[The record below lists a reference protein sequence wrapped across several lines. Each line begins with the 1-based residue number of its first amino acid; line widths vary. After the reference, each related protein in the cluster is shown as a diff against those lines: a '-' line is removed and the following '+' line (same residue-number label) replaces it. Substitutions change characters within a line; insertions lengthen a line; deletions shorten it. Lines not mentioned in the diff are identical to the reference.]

1 MNQYKRINII
11 TGWVVFA
18 ISLVVYLLTIEPT
31 VSLWDCGEFL
41 ASSVKLEV
49 GHPPGAPLFMMLG
62 RFFSLFGFDDSNSAM
77 MMNAMSAM
85 ASAFTILFLFWT
97 VTHLAQKFIAKGGEF
112 TTGKMVSVIGSGIV
126 GALAYTFS
134 DTFWFSAVE
143 AEVYA
148 FSSFFTAIVFWA
160 ILKWENEADKAY
172 ANRWII
178 LIAYLMGLSIGVHLL
193 NLLTI
198 PAIVLVYYFR
208 KYKTT
213 RNGVLLALF
222 TGIVILGFVMYG
234 IIPGLPVL
242 SGVFELLFVNGFG
255 LPYHSGVL
263 FFLAMVIVGAALA
276 LRYTYRKKKVVLN
289 TIVLSVTMI
298 LIGYS
303 TFAIIVIRSSTNTPM
318 NENAPDN
325 VFALTNYLNR
335 EQYGSRPL
343 FRGQDYSS
351 PVINI
356 RQNQTYVKQNGK
368 YVRSYLGTEYVFH
381 KDYLTLFPRMWS
393 DNASH
398 RKEYIKWANVKGKRR
413 IYRAPNGEKKVIMQ
427 PTFGENL
434 QYLFS
439 YQLGHM
445 YWRYF
450 MWNFV
455 GRQND
460 IQSHGEIIN
469 GNWISG
475 IDAIDSWRL
484 GPQDNLPEEYANNT
498 ARNKYYFLPFIL
510 GLFGLIFQFMRDK
523 KNFWVVAM
531 VFFMTGIA
539 IVLYLNQYPLQPRE
553 RDYAY
558 AGSFYAFAIWI
569 GLGVIG
575 IIESVRAGKRLPKAV
590 AVSAICL
597 VLVPGIMAYQNWDDH
612 DRSGR
617 YSALDFAK
625 NYLNTCEPNA
635 LIFTNGDN
643 DTFPLWYAQEV
654 EGIRTDVRVVN
665 MSLLNMDWY
674 IDQMKNKV
682 YESDPLPISMTHDKY
697 IQGKRDRVLVF
708 NKIEDYHNISDVVA
722 FIASD
727 NPRTFVGSPGEQESF
742 IPTKNISIPVD
753 VDKVIS
759 NGTVKPELRD
769 SVVNEIRFTIK
780 DNVISKAQVMIL
792 DILANN
798 NWERPVYFVS
808 NAGDSNIGLSDY
820 LQLDGV
826 AWRLVPIK
834 TTTDDYTNVG
844 RIDPDILYNNLV
856 NKFNYGRLNEDDVLC
871 DYYNTRTL
879 SVLRLRNKFAR
890 LANEFTK
897 RGDKEKAVEVLE
909 YAEKIMPSNKIPL
922 GLFVAP
928 MVDAYYK
935 AGRRDK
941 AEELA
946 KEAIYSATSKLDY
959 FERVAEENGKGR
971 FGYEVQIC
979 MTILQDMLQVG
990 EDNKSDFYPETM
1002 EDFGKYYEFFY
1013 R

>member
-11 TGWVVFA
+11 GGWVVFT

-31 VSLWDCGEFL
+31 VSLWDCGEFI

-62 RFFSLFGFDDSNSAM
+62 RFFSLFGFDASNSAM

-97 VTHLAQKFIAKGGEF
+97 ITHLAQKFFNKGGKI
-112 TTGKMVSVIGSGIV
+112 TTGKIAAVIGSGVV

-160 ILKWENEADKAY
+160 ILKWENEADKLH

-193 NLLTI
+193 NLLAI

-208 KYKTT
+208 KYEAT
-213 RNGVLLALF
+213 RNGVLLALL
-222 TGIVILGFVMYG
+222 TGVIILGFVMYG
-234 IIPGLPVL
+234 IIPGLPFV
-242 SGVFELLFVNGFG
+242 SGLFELMFVNGFG

-263 FFLAMVIVGAALA
+263 FFLALVIAGIVWA
-276 LRYTYRKKKVVLN
+276 LRYTYRKQKVIMN

-303 TFAIIVIRSSTNTPM
+303 TFAIIVIRSSADTPM

-343 FRGQDYSS
+343 FVGQDYSS
-351 PVINI
+351 PVVNI
-356 RQNQTYVKQNGK
+356 KENQTYVKQKGK
-368 YVRSYLGTEYVFH
+368 YVKSYLGTEYVFH
-381 KDYLTLFPRMWS
+381 KDYLSLFPRMWS
-393 DNASH
+393 DNGSH
-398 RKEYIKWANVKGKRR
+398 KKEYIKWAKVKGKRR
-413 IYRAPNGEKKVIMQ
+413 IYRMPNGEKRVIIQ

-434 QYLFS
+434 RYMFS
-439 YQLGHM
+439 YQFWHM
-445 YWRYF
+445 YGRYF
-450 MWNFV
+450 MWNFA

-475 IDAIDSWRL
+475 IGFIDEWRL

-498 ARNKYYFLPFIL
+498 ARNKYYFLPLIL
-510 GLFGLIFQFMRDK
+510 GLLGMIFHFLKDK

-575 IIESVRAGKRLPKAV
+575 IIEAVKSGKRLPKAV
-590 AVSAICL
+590 AVSAVCL
-597 VLVPGIMAYQNWDDH
+597 VFVPGIMAVENWDDH

-682 YESDPLPISMTHDKY
+682 YESDPLPISMTHDQY
-697 IQGKRDRVLVF
+697 IQGMRDRVIVYDKL
-708 NKIEDYHNISDVVA
+708 EEYQNISDVVA

-727 NPRTFVGSPGEQESF
+727 NPRTFVGAPGEEESF
-742 IPTKNISIPVD
+742 IPAKNISIPVD
-753 VDKVIS
+753 VDKVIK

-780 DNVISKAQVMIL
+780 DNVISKAQMIIL

-808 NAGDSNIGLSDY
+808 NAGDSNIGLSDF

-834 TTTDDYTNVG
+834 TTTKDYTNVG

-856 NKFNYGRLNEDDVLC
+856 KKFEYGRLNEDDVLC
-871 DYYNTRTL
+871 DFYNIRTF

-897 RGDKEKAVEVLE
+897 RGDRDKAIEVLE
-909 YAEKIMPSNKIPL
+909 HAEKIMPSNKIPY
-922 GLFVAP
+922 GMFVAP

-946 KEAIYSATSKLDY
+946 KEAIFSTRSKLDY
-959 FERVAEENGKGR
+959 FQRIVESKGKQDFR
-971 FGYEVQIC
+971 YEVDIC
-979 MTILQDMLQVG
+979 MTILQDMLKVG
-990 EDNKSDFYPETM
+990 EENRSDFYTKTDKKFKE
-1002 EDFGKYYEFFY
+1002 YYDFFY